1 MARIEGIRIQNY
13 RSLKDVTVGRT
24 FEKQKGEALQP
35 LIAVIGPNGSGKSAL
50 MDAFGFIGDCLASGV
65 EEACEKSHRGGFERL
80 RTKGQTEPIRFE
92 IYYREETKARP
103 ISYSLEIDLDKTTGR
118 PYVYHERLRQRRK
131 GQSWGWP
138 FSFLEVTNSKGYAWA
153 GVATENEEGSKKI
166 DVKLKD
172 PRRLG
177 ITTLGNLAEHP
188 RIVLFRQFLE
198 GWYLSYFFPELARGM
213 PVAGAQKHLNRTG
226 ENLAN
231 YVQFMER
238 QHKKRFDEVLKIIS
252 KKIPGIQKISSKRS
266 DDGRLLLQF
275 NERGYVDP
283 FYALDMS
290 DGTLKMFAYL
300 LLLEDPD
307 PAPLIGIE
315 EPENGLHHQL
325 LETLAKEMKLY
336 AGKPGGP
343 QIILTTHSPYLVDA
357 LKPEDVWILEKDE
370 NGFSSVERSADIPS
384 IKELYSEGIPLGSLW
399 YSNHFGRGNP

>member
-13 RSLKDVTVGRT
+13 RSLKDVTLGKS
-24 FEKQKGEALQP
+24 FENQSNAPLQP
-35 LIAVIGPNGSGKSAL
+35 LIAIIGPNGSGKSAL

-65 EEACEKSHRGGFERL
+65 EEACEKAHRGGYERL
-80 RTKGQTEPIRFE
+80 RTKGQSDPIKFE
-92 IYYREETKARP
+92 IYYREESKARP
-103 ISYSLEIDLDKTTGR
+103 ISYSLEIDLERSAGR
-118 PYVYHERLRQRRK
+118 PYVSYERLRQRRK
-131 GQSWGWP
+131 GQKKGQP
-138 FSFLEVTNSKGYAWA
+138 FSFLEVTNGKGYAWA
-153 GVATENEEGSKKI
+153 GEATEKEEGSKKI
-166 DVKLKD
+166 DVTLKD

-238 QHKKRFDEVLKIIS
+238 QHKKRFDDVLQIIS
-252 KKIPGIQKISSKRS
+252 KKIPGIQNICSKRS

-300 LLLEDPD
+300 LLLEDPE
-307 PAPLIGIE
+307 PSPLIGIE

-325 LETLAKEMKLY
+325 LEPLAKEMKHY

-357 LKPEDVWILEKDE
+357 LKPEDVWILDKDKE
-370 NGFSSVERSADIPS
+370 GLSSATRAADIPS